1 MPASAPLALL
11 IRDGSHA
18 GATTRLA
25 LKVEQLSISL
35 TKTPI
40 QIPIARSTPAIL
52 DLGITRPAITVSG
65 LVDNVGQDEE
75 QTTANQYFHM
85 EKMTLSG
92 PNAAGD
98 GTENQDYHIPYKNF
112 LEHKLI
118 TWISSESTEL
128 QIEVGDATTPD
139 YAGSGTTPSTGGG
152 IYKVAIQ
159 QCQFSQTPGTE
170 DRWVFN
176 IQFVSKLREGITFS

>member
-65 LVDNVGQDEE
+65 LVELELRIKITMFHIKIFLNINLLRGFLL
-75 QTTANQYFHM
+75 NQ
-85 EKMTLSG
+85 
-92 PNAAGD
+92 
-98 GTENQDYHIPYKNF
+98 QNF
-112 LEHKLI
+112 K
-118 TWISSESTEL
+118 
-128 QIEVGDATTPD
+128 
-139 YAGSGTTPSTGGG
+139 
-152 IYKVAIQ
+152 
-159 QCQFSQTPGTE
+159 
-170 DRWVFN
+170 
-176 IQFVSKLREGITFS
+176 